1 MNEFDDKWQAAAE
14 AARSVSQSPI
24 PEIPLGFSGRVVAL
38 SQELESAM
46 PSWFSAFER
55 YLLRMTAGVGLAVLV
70 AGAVQLN
77 EFMAPPSLLPT
88 VENIVVERFPLL

>member
-1 MNEFDDKWQAAAE
+1 
-14 AARSVSQSPI
+14 
-24 PEIPLGFSGRVVAL
+24 
-38 SQELESAM
+38 M